1 MTGKDI
7 IKKLME
13 EENVTN
19 VVLAERIGVTQA
31 TMWAR
36 LNNTNAKDL
45 PLAVFGE
52 MLSALGYEMVVR
64 RKDDDGGDRN
74 AQVVV
79 LDEATKPEGR
89 GRPKTADRMKEEAP
103 RVEKK
108 RKVSKK

>member
-7 IKKLME
+7 IKKLMDDE
-13 EENVTN
+13 DVTN

-36 LNNTNAKDL
+36 LNNNSAKDM

-52 MLSALGYEMVVR
+52 LLSALGYEIVVR

-89 GRPKTADRMKEEAP
+89 GRPKTSDRKVAEAP
-103 RVEKK
+103 QVEKK
-108 RKVSKK
+108 RKGTKK